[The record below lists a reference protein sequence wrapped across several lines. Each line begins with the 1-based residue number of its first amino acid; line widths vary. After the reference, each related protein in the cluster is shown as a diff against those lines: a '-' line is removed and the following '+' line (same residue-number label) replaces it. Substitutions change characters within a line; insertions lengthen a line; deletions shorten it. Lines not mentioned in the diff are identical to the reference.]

1 MTDVTLAPAPKP
13 LVLRT
18 SIGKKVAMATS
29 GIILVGFVIAH
40 MVGNL
45 KFFTGEHHFDQ
56 YAAFLR
62 TMGDPIVPHYFL
74 LWGLRAVLL
83 GAVIVHIWAAYMTTV
98 QSKKARPVPYAH
110 KDSIQA
116 SYASRTMRWGGLTI
130 LLFVIFHLLQFTT
143 GTIQVGGSFDSPYQ
157 RLVAAFQVWYVVL
170 VYALAMLALGMHL
183 RHGIWSAVQTLGWST
198 RAREVPI
205 KRTALVVA
213 LVIVVGFLAPPVA
226 ILFGLVK

>member
-1 MTDVTLAPAPKP
+1 MAIATQDRKTRPAG
-13 LVLRT
+13 RT
-18 SIGKKVAMATS
+18 SVGLKVVMATT
-29 GIILVGFVIAH
+29 GVLFLLFLLAH
-40 MVGNL
+40 SYGNL
-45 KFFTGEHHFDQ
+45 KAFAGQAAYDGYAEH
-56 YAAFLR
+56 LR
-62 TMGDPIVPHYFL
+62 TFGEPILPRSGFLWVMGVVLIVSV
-74 LWGLRAVLL
+74 VLH
-83 GAVIVHIWAAYMTTV
+83 VWAAVVLWQRAHRARSTPYVAFKPV
-98 QSKKARPVPYAH
+98 QATLS
-110 KDSIQA
+110 
-116 SYASRTMRWGGLTI
+116 SRTMRWGGLTI

-157 RLVAAFQVWYVVL
+157 RLVAAFQVWYVVA

-213 LVIVVGFLAPPVA
+213 LVVVVGFLAPPVA